1 MIVSL
6 TVRRAGERPDVQL
19 ACLPRSHGG
28 PPSGLARFLAPPA
41 ALPLGPTVDRQC
53 GRRRW
58 GQRTERPLAR
68 TGGTPMTNVTVL
80 GLGNLG
86 QALAATLL
94 TAGHSVT
101 VWNRSPEK
109 AAKLVEQG
117 AVRAGSAAEAVAAAE
132 LVVVALLDYPTVHGV
147 LEPLAEELAGRTVAN
162 LTSGTPEQAR
172 AFAAWAE
179 RSGVR
184 YLDGAVM
191 AVPQTVGTPEAFL
204 FYSGSPE
211 AYREHHE
218 LLVLLGEPRHLGEDP
233 GLALLQDVA
242 LLSGMYGMFAGHFQ
256 AVALGWS
263 AGLSA
268 VEVTAQLVRWL
279 TALLPALPHF
289 AAEMDSR
296 DYTTETSNIAINAT
310 GLGNIL
316 RATERQGVPAGLLA
330 PLQELFLRQL
340 DAGHAAASL
349 SRAVEELRVGE

>member
-1 MIVSL
+1 
-6 TVRRAGERPDVQL
+6 
-19 ACLPRSHGG
+19 
-28 PPSGLARFLAPPA
+28 
-41 ALPLGPTVDRQC
+41 
-53 GRRRW
+53 
-58 GQRTERPLAR
+58 
-68 TGGTPMTNVTVL
+68 MTNVTVL

-94 TAGHSVT
+94 TAGHPTT

-109 AAKLVEQG
+109 AAGLAGRG
-117 AVRAGSAAEAVAAAE
+117 AVPAASAAGAVATAD
-132 LVVVALLDYPTVHGV
+132 LVVVALLDYPTVHDV
-147 LEPLAEELAGRTVAN
+147 LEPLAGALSGRTVVN

-172 AFAAWAE
+172 TLAAWAE
-179 RSGVR
+179 RNGVR

-204 FYSGSPE
+204 FYSGSAQ
-211 AYREHHE
+211 AYEEHRD
-218 LLVLLGEPRHLGEDP
+218 LLALLGEPRHLGEDP
-233 GLALLQDVA
+233 GLALLQDIA

-256 AVALGWS
+256 AVALGWT

-296 DYTTETSNIAINAT
+296 DYTTETSNLAINAT

-316 RATERQGVPAGLLA
+316 AATERQGVPAGLLA

-349 SRAVEELRVGE
+349 SRAVEELRAGA